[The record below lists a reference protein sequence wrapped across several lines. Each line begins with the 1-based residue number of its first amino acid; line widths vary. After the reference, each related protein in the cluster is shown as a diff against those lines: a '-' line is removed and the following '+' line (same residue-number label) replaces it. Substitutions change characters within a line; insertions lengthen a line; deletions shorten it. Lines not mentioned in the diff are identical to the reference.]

1 MSASSPFR
9 DQVTS
14 VVSAT
19 RVISDR
25 GFSWFG
31 KRPPRLP
38 AALLRSLSDDVRRAY
53 LSQALSEHLYG
64 YFYVKGH
71 ASPMHWEA
79 PPGQERLGALTAD
92 LRRANAG
99 EGRWDPG
106 WSIADPPPDAEPTT
120 APTTMLIARDRLTF
134 SVLAPHLVTVT
145 DGGRAAL
152 WIPGE
157 LARRSPG
164 YYLAVSDLPLDA
176 DRPVV
181 RTYWNAGPRGAVAL
195 MADLTASLRGAGIA
209 YQLKAVD
216 DPRGYDRCDPVVLYL
231 ASADYEAARPALAA
245 AGARV
250 AAQLRGRVPA
260 LTRQIAPGVGLAE
273 DTDNGGSYGMHRCRL
288 LADALIE
295 TGGAPGGLDA
305 RVRVVTETLASG
317 GVDPDAPYLRPGSPF
332 AYPGL
337 EPEAPRTG
345 ASRRAPAPEP
355 AVAGDRDAALLGLAA
370 RTLADRLVAEA
381 LWARPRCTWIG
392 SVVPAGDD
400 RVLATLDPT
409 LYGGLAGVALFL
421 AHMYAAIPD
430 DDYRAAAL
438 GALAQADELAASI
451 RPARRL
457 GLFDGWTGIALAT
470 ARCGDLL
477 GVGRLMDR
485 AHHLVAG
492 TPAPDGAE
500 LDLISGSAGAILGL
514 VELADLLGDR
524 APLDLARLHGE
535 ALLGAA
541 QPVGSGLSWSTTNR
555 KRDFHLTGLSHGT
568 AGIAAS
574 LLELSGV
581 TGDGRYA
588 EAAEAG
594 FAYERDWF
602 DTDAGNWPDLRETH
616 AVRRRVPSGELA
628 FSTYW
633 CHGAPGIA
641 LTRLRAWQL
650 TGREVY
656 RAEAVTA
663 LETTRRFVTAAQAA
677 PTGNW
682 SLCHGLLGNALIL
695 AIGARA
701 LGADGVELA
710 RTARDVSEAGAR
722 RYGALGDWPVATPEA
737 SPGLMLGAAGIG
749 YGLLAL
755 DDPQLPG
762 VLALRV
768 DHETATTT
776 V

>member
-1 MSASSPFR
+1 MTSSPFQA
-9 DQVTS
+9 QVTS
-14 VVSAT
+14 VVAAT

-38 AALLRSLSDDVRRAY
+38 GTLVSSLPDDVRRAY
-53 LSQALSEHLYG
+53 LAQALSEHLYG

-79 PPGQERLGALTAD
+79 PPGQERLGSLTGD

-106 WSIADPPPDAEPTT
+106 WRVVELPPDAQED
-120 APTTMLIARDRLTF
+120 AVLIARDRLTL
-134 SVLAPHLVTVT
+134 SVRAPRLLTVA
-145 DGGRAAL
+145 DGGHAAL
-152 WIPGE
+152 WTPGE

-164 YYLAVSDLPLDA
+164 YYLAVSDVPLPPDVPL
-176 DRPVV
+176 V
-181 RTYWNAGPRGAVAL
+181 RTYWNAGPRAAVAL
-195 MADLTASLRGAGIA
+195 MADLTASLRDAGLA
-209 YQLKAVD
+209 YQLKAAD

-245 AGARV
+245 ARARV
-250 AAQLRGRVPA
+250 AGQLRSRVPA
-260 LTRQIAPGVGLAE
+260 LTRQIGTGVGLAE

-288 LADALIE
+288 LADALID
-295 TGGAPGGLDA
+295 AAAVPGDLDA
-305 RVRVVTETLASG
+305 RVRVVTGALAAR
-317 GVDPDAPYLRPGSPF
+317 GVDLDAPYLRPGSPF
-332 AYPGL
+332 AYGGLDGDASTRSPRAATALRL
-337 EPEAPRTG
+337 EP
-345 ASRRAPAPEP
+345 P
-355 AVAGDRDAALLGLAA
+355 AVGEREPALLGLAA
-370 RTLADRLVAEA
+370 MTLADRLVGDAI
-381 LWARPRCTWIG
+381 WAGPRCTWTG

-421 AHMYAAIPD
+421 GHMYATIPD
-430 DDYRAAAL
+430 DGYRAAAL
-438 GALAQADELAASI
+438 GALAQADALAPDVS
-451 RPARRL
+451 PARRP
-457 GLFDGWTGIALAT
+457 GLFDGWVGIALAA

-477 GVGRLMDR
+477 GVGHLKDR
-485 AHHLVAG
+485 ARDLVAG

-514 VELADLLGDR
+514 VELAELLDDPT
-524 APLDLARLHGE
+524 PLRLAREHGDV
-535 ALLGAA
+535 LLAA
-541 QPVGSGLSWSTTNR
+541 ARPVGSGLTWSTTNR

-568 AGIAAS
+568 AGIAAA
-574 LLELSGV
+574 LLELSAV
-581 TGDGRYA
+581 TGDPRYA
-588 EAAEAG
+588 LAAEAG

-602 DTDAGNWPDLRETH
+602 DAEAGNWPDLRETH
-616 AVRRRVPSGELA
+616 AVRRRVPGRELA

-650 TGREVY
+650 TGDEVY
-656 RAEAVTA
+656 RAEAATA
-663 LETTRRFVTAAQAA
+663 LETTRRFVAATLDAS
-677 PTGNW
+677 TGNW

-695 AIGARA
+695 SVGARA
-701 LGADGVELA
+701 LGADGHELG
-710 RTARDVSEAGAR
+710 RTARDVAEAGAR
-722 RYGALGDWPVATPEA
+722 RHGALGDWPLATPEA

-749 YGLLAL
+749 FGLLVL
-755 DDPQLPG
+755 DDARRPD

-768 DHETATTT
+768 DRETATTT